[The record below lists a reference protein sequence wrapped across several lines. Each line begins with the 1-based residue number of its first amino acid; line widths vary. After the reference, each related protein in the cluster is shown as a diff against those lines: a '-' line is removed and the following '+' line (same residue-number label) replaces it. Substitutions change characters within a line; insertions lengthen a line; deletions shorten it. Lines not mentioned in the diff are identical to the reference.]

1 MAPRRKGERINSKTI
16 QNAQMY
22 TAGHL
27 NFEKC
32 KTTPCTQ
39 RGGIRYTAVKWRHEE
54 ALREIETVMT
64 LGKKFKNEDDAR
76 KLLERLKQKN

>member
-1 MAPRRKGERINSKTI
+1 MAPRHKGGRINSETI
-16 QNAQMY
+16 QNAQIC

-27 NFEKC
+27 NFETC

-64 LGKKFKNEDDAR
+64 LGKKFKNEYDAR
-76 KLLERLKQKN
+76 KLLDRLKQKN